1 MTLFLSDIQPPV
13 KQSSDTNAT
22 PPAST
27 LSSAVDPENHL
38 HCDQRLNAPHHSN
51 GSVNRDHPSSDRNN
65 RFTNTTSHNDCNLF
79 SRASHSQWAEA
90 GEGIEL
96 WNNTDSLTTGNC
108 SLNSTHNSGPLQE
121 KRTQSNTDGREG
133 NPAATEHRERD
144 ISGDP
149 GNIAPSLAG
158 NLDWEPDVVL
168 VDSVPIKVEADMSSE
183 WSIIDRDVINRSAK
197 QRLQKH
203 GREEELEAAR
213 SAPSMSTETVEG
225 TAGFQ
230 SSFVDVNSDTYRNLS
245 AFSSFSAIKAPRQ
258 VLHPQANRGD
268 NQSFPLNDIVTSSA
282 RGKSSRLVSSIPPA
296 ALPAQRTH
304 DAGDKPLRCELCG
317 KTFSKFQNLQLHER
331 LCTRVRSRT
340 SAPSA
345 ADASCSPTT

>member
-1 MTLFLSDIQPPV
+1 
-13 KQSSDTNAT
+13 
-22 PPAST
+22 
-27 LSSAVDPENHL
+27 
-38 HCDQRLNAPHHSN
+38 
-51 GSVNRDHPSSDRNN
+51 
-65 RFTNTTSHNDCNLF
+65 
-79 SRASHSQWAEA
+79 
-90 GEGIEL
+90 
-96 WNNTDSLTTGNC
+96 
-108 SLNSTHNSGPLQE
+108 
-121 KRTQSNTDGREG
+121 
-133 NPAATEHRERD
+133 
-144 ISGDP
+144 
-149 GNIAPSLAG
+149 
-158 NLDWEPDVVL
+158 
-168 VDSVPIKVEADMSSE
+168 MSSE

-317 KTFSKFQNLQLHER
+317 KTFSKFQNLRLHQRVHTGEKPYGCRHCSKRFSHQHQWKNHER
-331 LCTRVRSRT
+331 VHTGEKPFRCPICGRCFVQSSHMKRHLSIHT
-340 SAPSA
+340 
-345 ADASCSPTT
+345 